1 MKLGKYLS
9 GLFIILLHL
18 QVPAQSSGVLSNQNR
33 VSNIPPLGA
42 LIDSAM
48 AHSPLLNQ
56 QESMI
61 RIREYQM
68 KSQKL
73 DWTRYLEAY
82 SDYHYGTIDNVT
94 IAAGGTSVGLQ
105 QGVSSRFSVGTR
117 IGLSVFDLLD
127 QRRKVKVAQEQLNFE
142 EYKMDEVKKL
152 VKNEVIK
159 LYNQLTYMEK
169 LILIKNDYLT
179 QQNLNQT
186 WAKKS
191 FESGDI
197 NIEQYSQVVLNT
209 SKAREEFELAK
220 KDWKDA
226 YMLLEELIGV
236 SISSMSK

>member
-1 MKLGKYLS
+1 
-9 GLFIILLHL
+9 
-18 QVPAQSSGVLSNQNR
+18 
-33 VSNIPPLGA
+33 
-42 LIDSAM
+42 
-48 AHSPLLNQ
+48 
-56 QESMI
+56 
-61 RIREYQM
+61 
-68 KSQKL
+68 
-73 DWTRYLEAY
+73 
-82 SDYHYGTIDNVT
+82 
-94 IAAGGTSVGLQ
+94 
-105 QGVSSRFSVGTR
+105 
-117 IGLSVFDLLD
+117 
-127 QRRKVKVAQEQLNFE
+127 
-142 EYKMDEVKKL
+142 
-152 VKNEVIK
+152 